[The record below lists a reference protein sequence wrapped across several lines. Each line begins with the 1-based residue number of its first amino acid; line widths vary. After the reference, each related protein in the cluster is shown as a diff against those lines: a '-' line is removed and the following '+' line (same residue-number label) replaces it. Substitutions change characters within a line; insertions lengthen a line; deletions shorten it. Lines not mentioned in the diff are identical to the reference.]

1 MSSILTS
8 AIREALDPAS
18 QLSKQARQKY
28 ADKTPEARELL
39 IRHELVQ
46 HVQAALQAEPN
57 LIKSGAMIRSGGG
70 GASLTLT
77 APSVLLRWAQEM
89 GANKAERRFRA
100 ILRINKG
107 SGAYVAALS
116 DPNIGD
122 RIRLGRG
129 LDLIPIGQLADSPQ
143 KQRLLQRQY
152 NFEFGYSPPA
162 TCALLFRRKIDP
174 LLYSESKELFSSPPF
189 PFEEALTTRLCLSLV
204 GPCAPIQLSAWFQF
218 DDPEINALSMAG
230 SMSYPSPQEA
240 VHFAP
245 VQTRAFDARLARFIL
260 TRFRQLENHDRQKS
274 TRAAERL
281 LQSMC
286 RRLPGDAAIDLSI
299 ALESLLGDTGAAGEH
314 IWKISLRAALLS
326 EQKPDERRAARQ
338 LIKRIY
344 DIRSHV
350 MHDGLISKKHEK
362 DAKER
367 IIDGIAQTAKTI
379 ASAIK
384 RGGIPKDWSQF
395 ELSGGKM

>member
-1 MSSILTS
+1 VSSILTG

-18 QLSKQARQKY
+18 HLAQQAQHKY

-39 IRHELVQ
+39 VRHELAQ

-57 LIKSGAMIRSGGG
+57 LIKSETMIRCGGG

-77 APSVLLRWAQEM
+77 APQVLLQWAQEM
-89 GANKAERRFRA
+89 GASKAVRRFET

-116 DPNIGD
+116 EPKISN
-122 RIRLGRG
+122 RIRIDRNVELV
-129 LDLIPIGQLADSPQ
+129 PIEQLADSPQ
-143 KQRLLQRQY
+143 KQRLLQRQF
-152 NFEFGYSPPA
+152 NSEFGYSPPA
-162 TCALLFRRKIDP
+162 TCALIFRKIIDP
-174 LLYSESKELFSSPPF
+174 LLYSDSKELFSSPTF
-189 PFEEALTTRLCLSLV
+189 PFEEALSTRLCLSLI

-218 DDPEINALSMAG
+218 DDPEIKALSMAG
-230 SMSYPSPQEA
+230 SISYPSPQEA
-240 VHFAP
+240 AHFMP
-245 VQTRAFDARLARFIL
+245 IQTRAFDARRAKIIL
-260 TRFRQLENHDRQKS
+260 TQFRRLEDHDRQKS
-274 TRAAERL
+274 TRALERL

-299 ALESLLGDTGAAGEH
+299 ALESLLGDTGAPGEH

-326 EQKPDERRAARQ
+326 EHNLEKRKAVRQ

-367 IIDGIAQTAKTI
+367 IIDGIAQTAKII

-384 RGGIPKDWSQF
+384 SGHIPKDWSQF